1 MKLDMKEV
9 LKPAALLCAICLLV
23 TALLV
28 GTNMMTEGKI
38 AQNAVEKAEATRSV
52 VLPAATD
59 FELEEDCA
67 VGYANGEI
75 VDSISLLSA
84 ASEETSAGMQV
95 CKQTTN
101 TAFENLGR
109 FSRKVEGAFGELQQL
124 KETAGA

>member
-1 MKLDMKEV
+1 MKFDMKEV

-38 AQNAVEKAEATRSV
+38 AQNAVEKAEATRRV

-75 VDSISLLSA
+75 VGYVFTTDCLEIFFCTMSLCILN
-84 ASEETSAGMQV
+84 TSQRQ
-95 CKQTTN
+95 CI
-101 TAFENLGR
+101 
-109 FSRKVEGAFGELQQL
+109 
-124 KETAGA
+124 